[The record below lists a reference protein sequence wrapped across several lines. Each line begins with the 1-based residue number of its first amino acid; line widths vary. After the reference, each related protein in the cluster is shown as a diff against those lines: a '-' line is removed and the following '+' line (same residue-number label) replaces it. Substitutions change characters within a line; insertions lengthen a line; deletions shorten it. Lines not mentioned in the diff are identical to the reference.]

1 MLLEER
7 QHQEYLLAT
16 YYFACLRPIEILCSC
31 HWKRGRIRIRI
42 GIGKRLND
50 GEEDVEVSK

>member
-31 HWKRGRIRIRI
+31 HWKRGRI